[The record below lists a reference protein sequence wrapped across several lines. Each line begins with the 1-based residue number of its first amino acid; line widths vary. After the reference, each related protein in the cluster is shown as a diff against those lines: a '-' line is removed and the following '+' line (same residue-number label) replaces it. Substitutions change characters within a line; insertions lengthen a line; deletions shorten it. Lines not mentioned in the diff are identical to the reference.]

1 MQKQIS
7 LEINGKNL
15 LPPVSNTEA
24 QSTGQR
30 ILLDWVA
37 FTLPYGSD
45 IFAVLRIPATDW
57 GSIPSRVL
65 GYTQM
70 FTYGEMRVY
79 TSDRE
84 DMGVH
89 CELSGSACRAYEFFL
104 DGGWIDLIKRVR
116 ESSGHFS
123 RIDLA
128 IDDFDGLFKLNE
140 IREKVQNGEV
150 VSLFR
155 RGRILKEYSLGFEDN
170 LGETIYFGSTQ
181 SRIRIRM
188 YDKAIEHLIKDQ
200 NSRESDA
207 IMKES
212 SDKVPRKLR
221 QELKQC
227 REEMY
232 RQERLNCHQDWIRTE
247 IQGRDER
254 AESIANHIISDL
266 EIGGI
271 VFGILK
277 HYLNFVDKNLNDS
290 NKSRW
295 EVSVFWRKFLGEVEK
310 IKLTTAK
317 QKRTIK
323 QIKDWII
330 RQVAPSL
337 ALLSL
342 DKAFRIDLE
351 EICQII
357 LFAKNR
363 LTKRHY
369 QMVLNT

>member
-1 MQKQIS
+1 MKKQIS
-7 LEINGKNL
+7 LEIKGETL
-15 LPPVSNTEA
+15 VPPASNTEA

-37 FTLPYGSD
+37 FTLPYGAD
-45 IFAVLRIPATDW
+45 IFTVLGIPAVDW
-57 GSIPSRVL
+57 VSIPSRAL

-70 FTYGEMRVY
+70 FTYGDMRVY

-84 DMGVH
+84 DMGIH

-104 DGGWIDLIKRVR
+104 DGRWNDLIKRVR

-128 IDDFDGLFKLNE
+128 IDDFDGMFELNE
-140 IREKVQNGEV
+140 IKEKVQNGEV

-155 RGRILKEYSLGFEDN
+155 RGRILKEYNLGFEDN

-200 NSRESDA
+200 KSRESDA

-212 SDKVPRKLR
+212 GDKVPRKLR
-221 QELKQC
+221 QEFKQC

-232 RQERLNCHQDWIRTE
+232 RQERLNCEQIWIRTE

-254 AESIANHIISDL
+254 AEEIANHIISQL
-266 EIGGI
+266 EIGSV

-277 HYLNFVDKNLNDS
+277 HYLNFVDKNMKDS

-295 EVSVFWRKFLGEVEK
+295 EVSAFWQKFLGEVEK
-310 IKLTTAK
+310 VKLTTAK

-323 QIKDWII
+323 QVKDWII

-342 DKAFRIDLE
+342 DKTFRVDLE
-351 EICQII
+351 EIVQII

-369 QMVLNT
+369 QMVLNS